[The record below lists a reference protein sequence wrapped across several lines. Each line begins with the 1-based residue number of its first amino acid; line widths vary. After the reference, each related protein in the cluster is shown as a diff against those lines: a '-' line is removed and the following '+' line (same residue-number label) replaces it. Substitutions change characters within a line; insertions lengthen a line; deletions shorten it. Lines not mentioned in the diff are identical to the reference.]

1 VSTSS
6 SSSRRAY
13 LTRYVTL
20 TTVVYLMAI
29 AAGLVYAAATPD
41 RPNRG
46 PLLLVGAVALVSAA
60 AFVPARDR
68 VARSPRMFVILLAR
82 SSMSFVFVGAVAH
95 LDGGVKSPF
104 MALVFVSV
112 LFAAMTYPPRI
123 VAVTA
128 TLATL
133 VVTVVAMSTTTG
145 PNAGTAAEEAMFAA
159 MVATAGVMSVLAS
172 RTLER
177 HHAAQQTLTQ
187 QLDEL
192 AGTDP
197 LTGCTNRR
205 RFEAV
210 VEAALTDVDTHD
222 RCVAFLLFD
231 VDDFKGVNDEH
242 GHLVGDVAL
251 QQVAGVL
258 HRGVRG
264 DDTVA
269 RLGGDEFAV
278 FLPGTT
284 FPEANALALRLQA
297 SLGEVTMPVPL
308 SACVGVAA
316 GVAGETDL
324 DALLAEADTGLYR
337 QKRRRTSAS
346 SGSDARRAQAEASSS

>member
-1 VSTSS
+1 MSTSS
-6 SSSRRAY
+6 PSSRRAY

-46 PLLLVGAVALVSAA
+46 PLLLVGAAALVSAA
-60 AFVPARDR
+60 AFVPARGR
-68 VARSPRMFVILLAR
+68 IAHSPRMFTILLAR
-82 SSMSFVFVGAVAH
+82 SSMSFVFVGGVAH

-104 MALVFVSV
+104 MSLLFVSV

-123 VAVTA
+123 VGVTA
-128 TLATL
+128 ILATL
-133 VVTVVAMSTTTG
+133 VVAVVALTTAVG
-145 PNAGTAAEEAMFAA
+145 PNAGTAAEEVMFAA
-159 MVATAGVMSVLAS
+159 MVITAGVMSVLAA

-210 VEAALTDVDTHD
+210 VEEALTDVHTRD
-222 RCVAFLLFD
+222 RCVALLLFD
-231 VDDFKGVNDEH
+231 VDDFKGVNDLH

-258 HRGVRG
+258 HREVRA

-278 FLPGTT
+278 FLPATT
-284 FPEANALALRLQA
+284 FPEANALAQRLQA
-297 SLGEVTMPVPL
+297 ALGAVTMPVPL

-316 GVAGETDL
+316 GVAGETDI
-324 DALLAEADTGLYR
+324 DALLAEADIGLYR
-337 QKRRRTSAS
+337 QKRLRNSAS
-346 SGSDARRAQAEASSS
+346 TGSGARGVQAEASSS